1 MKKYLPVSAIL
12 ISILIFIFITGTVN
26 ISEKDRR
33 KQENIFSKDFNED
46 VYERTENKLR
56 SMTLREKIAQMII
69 TYSDGYS
76 LNENSAEYQ
85 RLSNLIVNEK
95 VGGVIFFK
103 GNAVQEAE
111 LINSLQSISE
121 TPLLMSADFERGTN
135 MRLDDGS
142 LFPSNM
148 ALGAT
153 RNTDLAYQMGLQ
165 IAKECRAIGIGQ
177 NYAPVVDINNN
188 SDNPIINVRSYGEDP
203 ELVSMMGDAFIKGM
217 QDGNVIATAKHF
229 PGHGDTDIDSHS
241 DLPVLNFDR
250 SRLDNLELIP
260 FKNAIKNNVMSVM
273 IAHLSLPSLDNESNV
288 PASLSKNIINGLLID
303 EMNFKGLVVTDALN
317 MAGVV
322 KHFSAEE
329 VALRCVNAGV
339 DLILMPQGESVSISA
354 IENAVNSGTLSEEQI
369 NNSVRKILNAKEW
382 LKLNEN
388 KISDV
393 NKVSQVVNSDE
404 AKKISRQIADE
415 SLTLVKNDG
424 NIVPFNNASE
434 QSCLIVSLNNGNE
447 KANSDYFL
455 NRFTDLNKFK
465 SFSYYDLTGN
475 INGINDVVADAAN
488 YDVII
493 VPIYAKVKIKTGTV
507 GLPESQ
513 ISLINSLTA
522 SGKKVVVVSFGN
534 PYLIQG
540 FPDVSSYICA
550 YADAGTSIDAA
561 IDSFYGTIKFKGK
574 LPVSISSIYKFN
586 DGITN

>member
-574 LPVSISSIYKFN
+574 LPVSISSNYRFN

>member
-26 ISEKDRR
+26 ITEKDRR

-76 LNENSAEYQ
+76 LSENSAEYQ

-382 LKLNEN
+382 LKLNEY

-574 LPVSISSIYKFN
+574 LPVSISSNYRFN